1 MHCRTAMIMILP
13 GLPGHLKSLR
23 FQSPGI
29 ISSKPFLS
37 NSSTRTEWSAR
48 REKGG
53 EHLKPGVCRRADSA
67 VGRRPRLIRG
77 AASPLEVL
85 PRAAVLVPG
94 VGGGVAVRHAAAD
107 RRPAG
112 RTHES
117 PGAGG
122 VDATPVQQR
131 LRGRAARRIKLC
143 YHKAQRWARL
153 VNGRLSSAQTEAWQ
167 GDVSAYAKQL
177 GQRRESLLGMHRKS
191 DIITAVKSQPT

>member
-1 MHCRTAMIMILP
+1 MIFDHYLGEVLWPQSGLKPGFRLHALYALP
-13 GLPGHLKSLR
+13 HGHDYDCPRPARPLEIPALSKSR
-23 FQSPGI
+23 HYFVKAIPVEQQHPYRMVGA
-29 ISSKPFLS
+29 
-37 NSSTRTEWSAR
+37 AR
-48 REKGG
+48 EGRGTF
-53 EHLKPGVCRRADSA
+53 KPGVCCRADSA
-67 VGRRPRLIRG
+67 AGRRPRLIRG

-143 YHKAQRWARL
+143 YHKAQR
-153 VNGRLSSAQTEAWQ
+153 
-167 GDVSAYAKQL
+167 
-177 GQRRESLLGMHRKS
+177 
-191 DIITAVKSQPT
+191 